1 MITWRYKPLLFD
13 QTRLILILSGF
24 KTEKK
29 PIRTNG
35 QLHAI
40 KSISYL
46 LKISSLNTAEK
57 QRKRA
62 RYVKQRAILFQ
73 NESFVSLDLNTY

>member
-1 MITWRYKPLLFD
+1 MITRRHKTLLFD

-24 KTEKK
+24 MTEKTYSNEW
-29 PIRTNG
+29 PASCFI
-35 QLHAI
+35 
-40 KSISYL
+40 SISYL
-46 LKISSLNTAEK
+46 LKTSLNTAEK

-73 NESFVSLDLNTY
+73 NESFVSLDL